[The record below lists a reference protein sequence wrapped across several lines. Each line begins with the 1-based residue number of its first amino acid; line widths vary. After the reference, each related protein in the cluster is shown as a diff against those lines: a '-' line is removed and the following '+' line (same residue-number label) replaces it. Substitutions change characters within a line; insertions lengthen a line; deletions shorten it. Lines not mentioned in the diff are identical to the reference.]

1 MQGTVRPGQKAGL
14 TQKRFYRTEAFYYQR
29 SKQFV
34 KALEAVE
41 KQKTEEQR
49 LNEYAMSSGQYR
61 LKGEIYRQMGRPD
74 EAVKFL
80 KKYIEVDD
88 SLKIANEQLA
98 SSEYATLL
106 NVEKLNAEKKELMLR
121 TKEKELSN
129 KTTLIF
135 SLIILLAILFLFLYR
150 ESRLNRRLKAS
161 ESELRNKNEELTY
174 SREELRKARDQ
185 AEATSQMKTTFYSEY
200 VSRNT
205 DTAQFDH
212 RLLTSIK

>member
-1 MQGTVRPGQKAGL
+1 MASEWRVKEIELTEKYKLENYNISNTYAQLANYYITHHQPEPALEALEKAVKTANSASHKILAKL
-14 TQKRFYRTEAFYYQR
+14 TYVEYYSEFKDFSVAEKMLKECRELFDQDKRLDSLKKRFYRTEAFYYQR

-106 NVEKLNAEKKELMLR
+106 NVESSM
-121 TKEKELSN
+121 
-129 KTTLIF
+129 
-135 SLIILLAILFLFLYR
+135 
-150 ESRLNRRLKAS
+150 RRK
-161 ESELRNKNEELTY
+161 RN
-174 SREELRKARDQ
+174 
-185 AEATSQMKTTFYSEY
+185 
-200 VSRNT
+200 
-205 DTAQFDH
+205 
-212 RLLTSIK
+212 

>member
-1 MQGTVRPGQKAGL
+1 
-14 TQKRFYRTEAFYYQR
+14 
-29 SKQFV
+29 
-34 KALEAVE
+34 
-41 KQKTEEQR
+41 
-49 LNEYAMSSGQYR
+49 
-61 LKGEIYRQMGRPD
+61 GEIYRQMGRPD

-135 SLIILLAILFLFLYR
+135 SLIILLA
-150 ESRLNRRLKAS
+150 
-161 ESELRNKNEELTY
+161 
-174 SREELRKARDQ
+174 
-185 AEATSQMKTTFYSEY
+185 
-200 VSRNT
+200 
-205 DTAQFDH
+205 
-212 RLLTSIK
+212 

>member
-1 MQGTVRPGQKAGL
+1 M
-14 TQKRFYRTEAFYYQR
+14 
-29 SKQFV
+29 
-34 KALEAVE
+34 
-41 KQKTEEQR
+41 
-49 LNEYAMSSGQYR
+49 
-61 LKGEIYRQMGRPD
+61 
-74 EAVKFL
+74 KFL

-185 AEATSQMKTTFYSEY
+185 AEATSQMK
-200 VSRNT
+200 
-205 DTAQFDH
+205 
-212 RLLTSIK
+212 RLLFRVCLTKYGHRSIRS

>member
-1 MQGTVRPGQKAGL
+1 MLKECRELFDQD
-14 TQKRFYRTEAFYYQR
+14 KRLDSLKKGFTAQR
-29 SKQFV
+29 LSTTSAANSSSRHWK
-34 KALEAVE
+34 AVE

-106 NVEKLNAEKKELMLR
+106 NVEK
-121 TKEKELSN
+121 
-129 KTTLIF
+129 F
-135 SLIILLAILFLFLYR
+135 SM
-150 ESRLNRRLKAS
+150 RRK
-161 ESELRNKNEELTY
+161 RN
-174 SREELRKARDQ
+174 
-185 AEATSQMKTTFYSEY
+185 
-200 VSRNT
+200 
-205 DTAQFDH
+205 
-212 RLLTSIK
+212 

>member
-106 NVEKLNAEKKELMLR
+106 NVEKLNAEK
-121 TKEKELSN
+121 
-129 KTTLIF
+129 
-135 SLIILLAILFLFLYR
+135 
-150 ESRLNRRLKAS
+150 
-161 ESELRNKNEELTY
+161 RN
-174 SREELRKARDQ
+174 
-185 AEATSQMKTTFYSEY
+185 
-200 VSRNT
+200 
-205 DTAQFDH
+205 
-212 RLLTSIK
+212 

>member
-1 MQGTVRPGQKAGL
+1 
-14 TQKRFYRTEAFYYQR
+14 
-29 SKQFV
+29 
-34 KALEAVE
+34 
-41 KQKTEEQR
+41 
-49 LNEYAMSSGQYR
+49 MSSGQYR

-150 ESRLNRRLKAS
+150 ESRLNRRL
-161 ESELRNKNEELTY
+161 EG
-174 SREELRKARDQ
+174 LRK
-185 AEATSQMKTTFYSEY
+185 
-200 VSRNT
+200 
-205 DTAQFDH
+205 
-212 RLLTSIK
+212 